1 MSSSITTMHA
11 ALGLIVFLVGLVI
24 FTPFAYAS
32 TYEAWTEGLYDA
44 ESDDNVQAITCLQV
58 VETMRQ
64 TEIIGIDVLVALLSL
79 GDERAADLTDPSRP
93 SARAPPAS

>member
-1 MSSSITTMHA
+1 MRA

-32 TYEAWTEGLYDA
+32 TFEAWTDGLYDA
-44 ESDDNVQAITCLQV
+44 EGDDGVDAIKSSQV
-58 VETMRQ
+58 AIET
-64 TEIIGIDVLVALLSL
+64 TPLTGLAGIDVVVAVLFL
-79 GDERAADLTDPSRP
+79 GNERATDLAVTATR

>member
-1 MSSSITTMHA
+1 MTTMRT

-32 TYEAWTEGLYDA
+32 TYEAWTDGLYDA

-58 VETMRQ
+58 VETMPQ
-64 TEIIGIDVLVALLSL
+64 TGIIGIDVLVAVPSL
-79 GDERAADLTDPSRP
+79 GNERAADLTDPSTQ